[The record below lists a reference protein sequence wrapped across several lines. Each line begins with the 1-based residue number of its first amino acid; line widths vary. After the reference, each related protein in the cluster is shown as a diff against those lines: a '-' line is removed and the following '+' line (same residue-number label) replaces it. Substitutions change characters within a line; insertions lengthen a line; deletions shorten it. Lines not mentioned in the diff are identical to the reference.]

1 MLWIGIVLF
10 VVVDAIVVYVV
21 LKQAMAKRAGLP
33 GQGLA
38 GAGLADMARFAKTAA
53 EETGNYMSANYG
65 GDASTLP
72 AVLQGLVERLA
83 ARAREEGMTFDREA
97 LKHVAA
103 TTVILRKAARAED
116 VNVAMKSVA

>member
-21 LKQAMAKRAGLP
+21 LKQAMAKR
-33 GQGLA
+33 
-38 GAGLADMARFAKTAA
+38 AGLADMARFAKTAA